1 MTHKHF
7 DTGQENDSVKIQQIR
22 DLSGA
27 LSDLGKMFK
36 NTSFGGW
43 SGATCCKAKF
53 FGEGLFLW
61 MTDGYTSLN
70 KQMGK
75 GSEKENWKF
84 ICHAVCA
91 IINALYEFCQ
101 GAAHY
106 VNQPRKQVWF
116 VIKTVQLQEKIFE
129 ANYYNHEI
137 VQRVLYQHL
146 KTNVVLRSVYDAAME
161 KTNEKIAALEKHIIN
176 FAQKVK

>member
-1 MTHKHF
+1 MTAAL
-7 DTGQENDSVKIQQIR
+7 R
-22 DLSGA
+22 DLGR
-27 LSDLGKMFK
+27 KFK
-36 NTSFGGW
+36 NTSFAGW
-43 SGATCCKAKF
+43 SDETCRKKKF
-53 FGEGLFLW
+53 FGEGLLLW

-91 IINALYEFCQ
+91 IINALYECRQ
-101 GAAHY
+101 GASHY
-106 VNQPRKQVWF
+106 VNKPRKQVWF
-116 VIKTVQLQEKIFE
+116 VLKTVQLQEEIFE

-146 KTNVVLRSVYDAAME
+146 KTDVILRSIYDAAME
-161 KTNEKIAALEKHIIN
+161 KTNEKIAALEKHITKL
-176 FAQKVK
+176 ASKVK